1 MDEASQ
7 SILESLIATQTVPTT
22 VINTLTMTLVQV
34 AVESSTDTQSVL
46 IARKMVS
53 LIHQRSP
60 TALRKA
66 VDVLSEANLGLE
78 EALEQLYI
86 SLSTVS
92 SLCRHIG
99 TDSCLEKV
107 TISNGVGHRK
117 ESDLILSASNAD
129 AKVRAAAVKQLV
141 QSIDGKE
148 FSAIEDFVCV
158 RSHNS
163 AIVLT

>member
-7 SILESLIATQTVPTT
+7 SILESLIATRTVPTT

-66 VDVLSEANLGLE
+66 VDVLSEADLGLE

-92 SLCRHIG
+92 SLSKHIR
-99 TDSCLEKV
+99 TYSCLEKV
-107 TISNGVGHRK
+107 TISNGVGHGK

-148 FSAIEDFVCV
+148 FLAIEDFVCV

-163 AIVLT
+163 AIALT